1 MFGRHGVNVKG
12 MSQDMV
18 RQRLVI
24 SSVYELPLNL
34 IVFPYTDTRSRTG
47 DSECN
52 KNYQRTTS
60 AGG

>member
-18 RQRLVI
+18 RHRLVI
-24 SSVYELPLNL
+24 SSVYELPVNL

-47 DSECN
+47 DS
-52 KNYQRTTS
+52 
-60 AGG
+60 